1 MKFRFL
7 CGRVQGFP
15 SPTARVRIPKPDRI
29 ANHIITKAMMDSS
42 TESPAPSSR
51 AACTRAVI
59 FFLDAQERKAE
70 LLRKRRH
77 EIAA

>member
-7 CGRVQGFP
+7 CGLVQGFP
-15 SPTARVRIPKPDRI
+15 SPTASVRIPKPDRV

-51 AACTRAVI
+51 AAYTRAAI
-59 FFLDAQERKAE
+59 FLS
-70 LLRKRRH
+70 
-77 EIAA
+77 